1 MPDALILAAADVH
14 PDVDTVLTGDA
25 AMASIRG
32 LDCRVTLL
40 APPA

>member
-14 PDVDTVLTGDA
+14 PDADMVLTGDA
-25 AMASIRG
+25 AMAGIRG

-40 APPA
+40 ESPA